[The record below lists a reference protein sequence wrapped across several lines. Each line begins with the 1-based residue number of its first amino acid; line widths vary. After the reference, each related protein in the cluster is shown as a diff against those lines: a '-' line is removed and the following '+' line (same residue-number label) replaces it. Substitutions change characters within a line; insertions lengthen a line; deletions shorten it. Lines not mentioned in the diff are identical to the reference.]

1 MKASLTK
8 VWVMMKK
15 EWRTYLTTP
24 ALYIALLV
32 YIGVWQYV
40 FYRTVFVVGEASV
53 RTLFDLLP
61 WFLAVAAPALTM
73 GSFIQEKEWGTIE
86 IVMTHRVRIVELLL
100 AKWLSAWT
108 VLILTLLVSLPPAI
122 AFSWY
127 APFDWGLYAGQLL
140 SGILCIS
147 VLTGIG
153 ILTSIILPHYIA
165 ALLTGIFTALIVLL
179 SGTESIGAAFPLTIA
194 AIVERLSLLSHSAS
208 LARGVIRL
216 TDIFY
221 GIGATG
227 IVLTVSYGV
236 LRHQFISKRVSP
248 ITIKLSIFWTIFLG
262 LSIFSQQLPFRLD
275 VTQDQ
280 RFSLSPSSQTIL
292 KQLDT
297 PVTVTLYRSRELPNQ
312 LLASLREIA
321 DFLYAFDQQSNQ
333 ISLKTVY
340 VDAGSSQAQE
350 AISKGI
356 REVQFNVLG
365 TSEFQIKT
373 GFLGIHIQANN
384 QEKVIPFIQ
393 RTEDIEYQVS
403 GLIRELTL
411 SNKPI
416 LTIFREQRGISAA
429 SDVTLLA
436 NELGKQFTI
445 ELVDAAD
452 ELATHASR
460 SSLLVV
466 HGSQSDAVDILKG
479 IEAFLSEN
487 KAVIVLT
494 DSYTVQLETATATP
508 RLSPLNPWLTQ
519 IGISVPPELVYD
531 LRSHET
537 VSLGSGPFGVLTE
550 YPFWVIAQSTGI
562 QDMVLQGLPLIAWG
576 SPVRIDTTRVT
587 QAGYIAQP
595 ILQTTAF
602 GGVEAGS
609 VSVSPDRS
617 DYVDAGLST
626 VPLAVRLTPQDQ
638 ATRSGE
644 LVVVG
649 DSDLISDY
657 IVQNAPQNIAFFL
670 RMVELLVN
678 DDMSVLIP
686 RQQLTNT
693 RLFFPS
699 PLDPLVIK
707 YGSLTVT
714 LAVPMLI
721 GIWWYIRRRRI
732 KQKKYT
738 TSV

>member
-508 RLSPLNPWLTQ
+508 RLTPLNPWLTQ